1 MPCTKCE
8 EGNYKWGETG
18 ECKYDTL
25 QDCESANSK
34 YNKMQPTPLGKKT
47 YEEYEKEL
55 KEYNLSSQRFDF
67 KNIKILDKLLKEAD
81 KASAKF
87 KKLKD
92 KAIDAE
98 LAWEDEVELTK
109 KGKIGYDESL
119 DNIIEVKKQNEKR
132 LEAAA
137 KLSKPAYLKYSDAA
151 KKAEK
156 LQAKFEKDRQIVLGE
171 KGEIQSLLL
180 DFRANVTDFEQAA
193 KSLGVDVNVEK
204 YKSEIRR
211 LDAAQLMYKG

>member
-137 KLSKPAYLKYSDAA
+137 KLSKPAYLKYSDSA